1 MTCNLTMT
9 PEQKREQLRTL
20 YPDLYAF
27 LVVVREI
34 FGPVRVRIKQE
45 GK

>member
-34 FGPVRVRIKQE
+34 FEPKKMKIKQE